1 MKKSWLGRR
10 CARPV
15 QTSVN
20 QKSHNGPIEL
30 KVTFLSQAYTFM
42 NLIKGVAMSK
52 DVTILMFASHN
63 AAKDDAAGLAIA
75 SSMTS
80 HVRGLHPSIR
90 N

>member
-1 MKKSWLGRR
+1 
-10 CARPV
+10 
-15 QTSVN
+15 
-20 QKSHNGPIEL
+20 
-30 KVTFLSQAYTFM
+30 M

-52 DVTILMFASHN
+52 DVTILMSASHN

-75 SSMTS
+75 SRMTS